1 MDWANVPLTEYFTK
15 DGPFNTKSLDN
26 LTTSFFVFLARV
38 LYISTHW
45 YMGTL
50 HMYTTGEA
58 VVPYYLEIL
67 QALHP
72 LFSLTSKGT
81 EGGVVDNAA
90 AAVARMIMAAPGA
103 VPMDQVLPV
112 LLSAL
117 PLKSDRSENE
127 AVYTCLLGLI
137 HLRHQEALRL
147 LDSIMS
153 KYWGSGLSL
162 WCWFCLLVSVQ
173 H

>member
-1 MDWANVPLTEYFTK
+1 M
-15 DGPFNTKSLDN
+15 
-26 LTTSFFVFLARV
+26 
-38 LYISTHW
+38 
-45 YMGTL
+45 
-50 HMYTTGEA
+50 
-58 VVPYYLEIL
+58 VPYYLELL

-90 AAVARMIMAAPGA
+90 AAVARMIMAAPAA

-112 LLSAL
+112 FLSAL

-127 AVYTCLLGLI
+127 AVYTCLLGLV
-137 HLRHQEALRL
+137 HLKHPEALRL

-153 KYWGSGLSL
+153 EYLRDLFICSLHVHFVNLLGLL
-162 WCWFCLLVSVQ
+162 CVIVGLADD
-173 H
+173 

>member
-1 MDWANVPLTEYFTK
+1 M
-15 DGPFNTKSLDN
+15 
-26 LTTSFFVFLARV
+26 
-38 LYISTHW
+38 
-45 YMGTL
+45 
-50 HMYTTGEA
+50 
-58 VVPYYLEIL
+58 PYYLELL

-90 AAVARMIMAAPGA
+90 AAVARMIMAAPAA

-112 LLSAL
+112 FLSAL

-127 AVYTCLLGLI
+127 AVYTCLLGLV
-137 HLRHQEALRL
+137 HLKHPEALRL

-153 KYWGSGLSL
+153 EYLRDLFICSL
-162 WCWFCLLVSVQ
+162 HVHFVNLLRCCV
-173 H
+173 